1 MSGSTAPFDPSAGLR
16 TGPAQ
21 GRPFGG
27 VAGKSY
33 RAPLDRPASAG
44 LSAGP
49 LRQGS
54 AQASTGLRTGFDSTQ
69 DRPAAVGGMTAILA
83 TDCGSTTTKAILI
96 ERVGGEY
103 RQTFRGEAPT
113 TVEAPFDD
121 VTRGVLNAIQ
131 EVEELS
137 GRKILEGEKI
147 LTPADGN
154 RGVDIYVSTSSA
166 GGGLQMMVAGVVIA
180 MTAESAQRCALG
192 AGAIV
197 MDVLASNDG
206 RAAHE
211 KIERIRHLRPDIILL
226 SGGTDGGT
234 ISHVVELAEYI
245 RAADPKPRLGV
256 GFKLPVIF
264 AGNKDARGRIQEI
277 LGDRTALVITDNI
290 RPVLERENLGPAR
303 HKIHD
308 LFLEHVMAQAPGYGV
323 LIGWTGAPIMPTP
336 AAVGLIMEKAAKQQ
350 GLNLLGVDIGGAT
363 TDVFSVVDG
372 QFTRTVSANL
382 GMSYSISNVLAE
394 AGLEKIQRWLP
405 LSLPEQDVR
414 DRIRNKMIR
423 PTTIPQTQED
433 LALEQAVA
441 REALRLALKQHK
453 ALAVGL
459 KGVQQ
464 ERTIADAFEQ
474 EEGAKSL
481 IDLYRIDLIIG
492 SGGILSHAPR
502 RVQAMMMMIDAYQP
516 LGLTALAVDSIF
528 MMPHLGVLS
537 QVNEQ
542 AATEVFLKDCLIPL
556 GSCLAAEGRAKAG
569 EPCFAYTIRFAGGR
583 EERGTL
589 RFGDLLPIEL
599 ALGEEADLYG
609 EPSRG
614 FDLGAG
620 KGKAVALKAK
630 GGVVG
635 MILDARGRPLF
646 LPEEPSERAAQLRA
660 WAKAVNL
667 YPA

>member
-1 MSGSTAPFDPSAGLR
+1 
-16 TGPAQ
+16 
-21 GRPFGG
+21 
-27 VAGKSY
+27 
-33 RAPLDRPASAG
+33 
-44 LSAGP
+44 
-49 LRQGS
+49 
-54 AQASTGLRTGFDSTQ
+54 
-69 DRPAAVGGMTAILA
+69 
-83 TDCGSTTTKAILI
+83 
-96 ERVGGEY
+96 
-103 RQTFRGEAPT
+103 
-113 TVEAPFDD
+113 
-121 VTRGVLNAIQ
+121 
-131 EVEELS
+131 VEELS
-137 GRKILEGEKI
+137 GRRILEGEKI
-147 LTPADGN
+147 LTPADQG

-166 GGGLQMMVAGVVIA
+166 GGGLQMMVAGVVMA

-206 RAAHE
+206 RAGHE
-211 KIERIRHLRPDIILL
+211 KIERIRHLRPDMILL

-245 RAADPKPRLGV
+245 RAADPKPRLGG

-277 LGDRTALVITDNI
+277 LGDRTAIVMTDNI
-290 RPVLERENLGPAR
+290 RPVLERENLAPAR

-308 LFLEHVMAQAPGYGV
+308 LFLEHVMAQAPGYGA
-323 LIGWTGAPIMPTP
+323 LMGWTGAPIMPTP
-336 AAVGLIMEKAAKQQ
+336 AAVGLIMEKAARQQ

-405 LSLPEQDVR
+405 LVLEEQDIR
-414 DRIRNKMIR
+414 NRIKNKMIR
-423 PTTIPQTQED
+423 PTTIPQMQQD

-441 REALRLALKQHK
+441 REALRLALEQHK
-453 ALAVGL
+453 ALAVEL

-474 EEGAKSL
+474 EEGGKSL

-502 RVQAMMMMIDAYQP
+502 RVQAMIMMIDAYQP
-516 LGLTALAVDSIF
+516 LGFTRLAVDSIF

-537 QVNEQ
+537 QVNER

-556 GSCLAAEGRAKAG
+556 GSCLAAEGSAKPG
-569 EPCFAYTIRFAGGR
+569 EPCFAYTIRLADGR
-583 EERGTL
+583 EEKEAL
-589 RFGDLLPIEL
+589 RFGDLLRIEL
-599 ALGEEADLYG
+599 APGAEAELQA
-609 EPSRG
+609 EPSRS

-620 KGKAVALKAK
+620 KGKAVVLKAT

-635 MILDARGRPLF
+635 LILDARGRPLS
-646 LPEEPSERAAQLRA
+646 LPEDSSERAAQLRA
-660 WAKAVNL
+660 WAKAVDL
-667 YPA
+667 YPE